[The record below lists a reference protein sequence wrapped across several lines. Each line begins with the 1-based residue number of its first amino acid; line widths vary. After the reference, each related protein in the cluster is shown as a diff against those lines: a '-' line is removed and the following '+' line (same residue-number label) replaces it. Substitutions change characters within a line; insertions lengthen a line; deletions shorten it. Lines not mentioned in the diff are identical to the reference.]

1 MRFGVLGPLAVW
13 TDDGEP
19 VPVPERK
26 VRALLAGL
34 LVEPGRVV
42 PADTLAEDLWDGR
55 PPADRTGAV
64 QTRVSRLRRALA
76 AGGGG
81 RDLVSYRAPGYVLR
95 VEPEAVDAARFTAL
109 TARARTTPEPHHRA
123 ALLTEALDLWR
134 GPAYAD
140 FRDEPFVR
148 EAVTRLEEQRLAAV
162 EEHAET
168 RLELGEHAVVAA
180 ELTGP
185 LGRHPLRERLRAAHM
200 RALYRAGRPSEALDS
215 YHELRRLLAEEL
227 GLDPGPALTGLYE
240 EILRHEPELRAV
252 GAAIAAPAGRG
263 DDEPAAGPR
272 PRTNLPVP
280 ATPLIGREKE
290 VTGIGELLSTGRLVT
305 LTGPGGVGKTRLAL
319 ETATRVITGLPDGSW
334 LVELA
339 GRGRAGEPGPRCTA
353 DELAEAAATALG
365 IRDDT
370 GTPGTDTTERLTE
383 ALRDKRLLLL
393 LDNCEHVIEA
403 AARLAETLLRGAP
416 GIRILATSQEPLGI
430 AGERLWTVEP
440 LDEPDALRL
449 FAARAADA
457 SPGFVLTD
465 GNSPAVASICRR
477 LDGIPLAVELAAT
490 RIRALGVE
498 QLARRLDDRFH
509 LLTTGRRDAPTRQRT
524 LRAMIDWSWE
534 LLTAAERTVLRR
546 LAVHAEGC
554 TLEAAEAVCPGG
566 GVKPAEVLDL
576 LARLVDRSLVSV
588 THGEHGPRY
597 RLLESVAAYCLEKL
611 DEAGETAAVR
621 RAHVRYY
628 TDLAVRSQ
636 DGLRGAR
643 QRHWLRRLDPEA
655 ANFRALLDHCVRNA
669 MPDEALRLTRALSWY
684 WFLRG
689 RTGEAVRSLTA
700 AVALPA
706 DRSARRAAHTTTEAW
721 LAAFAMLSGE
731 RGSGARLGPIADA
744 LDVADAF
751 DDREERVRALWVLG
765 FAACRI
771 GDPAESERLIEGVLT
786 GAAELGD
793 RWVTA
798 AALSTRGVLRQVR
811 GGLAAARADS
821 EEALRVFRDLGDG
834 WGQVQA
840 AAVLGALAE
849 ITGDYERASA
859 HHREGLEISEE
870 LGMWTEAVRRLVEL
884 GRVALLSGDHGQA
897 ERFHERARALAVRHG
912 DRPGQEIAEVGLGL
926 VARRRGRLDEAEAYL
941 TGWLEWNRRL
951 DSDHGTALI
960 LAELGFI
967 AELRGDAPAALAL
980 HRDGLATARRTGDPR
995 AVALALEGLA
1005 GARALAGNRRGAVRL
1020 LDAATAVRERL
1031 GAPLPAAER
1040 GDVDRIRAA
1049 IGPAPVE
1056 RSPARDPGREAR

>member
-42 PADTLAEDLWDGR
+42 PTDTLVEDLWDGR

-76 AGGGG
+76 AGGG

-109 TARARTTPEPHHRA
+109 TAQARTAGEPHHRA

-148 EAVTRLEEQRLAAV
+148 EAVARLDEQRLDTL
-162 EEHAET
+162 ETHAET

-180 ELTGP
+180 ELTGL
-185 LGRHPLRERLRAAHM
+185 LGRYPLRERLRAAHM

-215 YHELRRLLAEEL
+215 YHELRRLLADEL

-240 EILRHEPELRAV
+240 EILRHEPELRAGGV
-252 GAAIAAPAGRG
+252 TSAAPLGRRDG
-263 DDEPAAGPR
+263 RPAAGPR

-280 ATPLIGREKE
+280 ATPLIGREDEK
-290 VTGIGELLSTGRLVT
+290 LLATGRLVT

-319 ETATRVITGLPDGSW
+319 ETATRVTAGMPDGSW

-339 GRGRAGEPGPRCTA
+339 GRGRTGEPGPRCTV

-370 GTPGTDTTERLTE
+370 GTPGADTTERLTE

-393 LDNCEHVIEA
+393 LDNCEHVVEP

-416 GIRILATSQEPLGI
+416 GVRVLATSQEPLGI

-440 LDEPDALRL
+440 LGEPDALRL

-457 SPGFVLTD
+457 SPGFALTD
-465 GNSPAVASICRR
+465 DNVPAVASICRR

-576 LARLVDRSLVSV
+576 LARLVDRSLVTV
-588 THGEHGPRY
+588 THGEDGPRY

-611 DEAGETAAVR
+611 DEAGETGAVR
-621 RAHVRYY
+621 HAHVRYY

-643 QRHWLRRLDPEA
+643 QRHWLRRLDAET
-655 ANFRALLDHCVRNA
+655 ANFRLLLDHCVRNA
-669 MPDEALRLTRALSWY
+669 MPDEALRLTRSLSWY

-689 RTGEAVRSLTA
+689 RTGEAVRSLA
-700 AVALPA
+700 AALALPV

-731 RGSGARLGPIADA
+731 RGSGARFGPIAEA
-744 LDVADAF
+744 LD
-751 DDREERVRALWVLG
+751 DRGERVRALWVLG

-771 GDPAESERLIEGVLT
+771 GDPAESERLIEGALR

-798 AALSTRGVLRQVR
+798 AALGTRGVLRQVR
-811 GGLAAARADS
+811 GDLAAARADG
-821 EEALRVFRDLGDG
+821 EEALRIFRELGDG

-840 AAVLGALAE
+840 AAVLGTLAE

-884 GRVALLSGDHGQA
+884 GRTALLSGDHGQA
-897 ERFHERARALAVRHG
+897 ERFHERARDLAVRHG

-926 VARRRGRLDEAEAYL
+926 VARRRGRLDEAEAHL
-941 TGWLEWNRRL
+941 TDWLEWNRRL

-980 HRDGLATARRTGDPR
+980 HRDGLAAARRTGDPR

-1005 GARALAGNRRGAVRL
+1005 GARALAGRHRGAARL
-1020 LDAATAVRERL
+1020 LQAATTVRERL
-1031 GAPLPAAER
+1031 GAPLPPAER

-1049 IGPAPVE
+1049 IDTAPAE
-1056 RSPARDPGREAR
+1056 RSPVRDPQRGAP

>member
-13 TDDGEP
+13 TDDGEQ

-26 VRALLAGL
+26 VRALLAEL

-42 PADTLAEDLWDGR
+42 PTDTLVEDLWDGR
-55 PPADRTGAV
+55 PPGDRAGAV

-76 AGGGG
+76 AGGAG

-95 VEPEAVDAARFTAL
+95 VDGEAVDATRFTAL
-109 TARARTTPEPHHRA
+109 AARARTAREPDRRA

-134 GPAYAD
+134 GPAFAD

-148 EAVTRLEEQRLAAV
+148 EAVARLDAQRLDALEEQ
-162 EEHAET
+162 AET
-168 RLELGEHAVVAA
+168 RLELGEHGAVAA
-180 ELTGP
+180 ELIGL
-185 LGRHPLRERLRAAHM
+185 LGRYPLRERLRAAHM

-215 YHELRRLLAEEL
+215 YHELRRLLADEL
-227 GLDPGPALTGLYE
+227 GLVPGPALTGLYE
-240 EILRHEPELRAV
+240 EILRHGPELGTGGV
-252 GAAIAAPAGRG
+252 EIAAPARRR
-263 DDEPAAGPR
+263 DDEPAAGPL
-272 PRTNLPVP
+272 PRTNLPAP
-280 ATPLIGREKE
+280 ATPLIGREGE
-290 VTGIGELLSTGRLVT
+290 VTRIEELLTTGRLVT

-319 ETATRVITGLPDGSW
+319 ETATRVDPGLPHGSW

-339 GRGRAGEPGPRCTA
+339 GRGRAGKPGPRCTV
-353 DELAEAAATALG
+353 DELAEAASAALG

-370 GTPGTDTTERLTE
+370 GTPGARAAERLVE
-383 ALRDKRLLLL
+383 AVRDKRLLLL

-403 AARLAETLLRGAP
+403 AAGLAETLLRGAP
-416 GIRILATSQEPLGI
+416 GVRLLATSQQPLGI
-430 AGERLWTVEP
+430 TGERLWTVEP
-440 LDEPDALRL
+440 LDEPDALCL

-457 SPGFVLTD
+457 SPGFTLTD
-465 GNSPAVASICRR
+465 DNSPAVALICRR

-509 LLTTGRRDAPTRQRT
+509 LLTAGRRDAPARQRT

-566 GVKPAEVLDL
+566 GVKRAEILDL

-588 THGEHGPRY
+588 THGETGPRY
-597 RLLESVAAYCLEKL
+597 RLLETVAAYCVEKL

-621 RAHVRYY
+621 LAHVQYY
-628 TDLAVRSQ
+628 VNLAVLSQ

-643 QRHWLRRLDPEA
+643 QRHWLRRLDAEA
-655 ANFRALLDHCVRNA
+655 ANFRVVLDHCVRNA
-669 MPDEALRLTRALSWY
+669 MADEALRLSRALSWY

-700 AVALPA
+700 AVTLPA
-706 DRSARRAAHTTTEAW
+706 DPSARRAAHSTTEAW
-721 LAAFAMLSGE
+721 LAAFTMLSGE
-731 RGSGARLGPIADA
+731 QGSGARFGPLADA
-744 LDVADAF
+744 LDDPG
-751 DDREERVRALWVLG
+751 ERVRALWVLG

-771 GDPAESERLIEGVLT
+771 GDPAESERLIEGALT

-798 AALSTRGVLRQVR
+798 AALGTRGVLRQVR
-811 GGLAAARADS
+811 GDLAAARADS
-821 EEALRVFRDLGDG
+821 ETALTVFRELGDG
-834 WGQVQA
+834 WGQMQA
-840 AAVLGALAE
+840 AAVLGTLAE
-849 ITGDYERASA
+849 IAGDYERASS
-859 HHREGLEISEE
+859 HHREGLGTSEE

-884 GRVALLSGDHGQA
+884 GRIALLSGDHGQA
-897 ERFHERARALAVRHG
+897 ERFHERARDLAVRHG

-926 VARRRGRLDEAEAYL
+926 VARRRGRLDEAEAHL

-980 HRDGLATARRTGDPR
+980 HRDGLTAARRTGDPR

-1005 GARALAGNRRGAVRL
+1005 GARALAGRRRGAARL
-1020 LDAATAVRERL
+1020 LQAATAVRERL

-1049 IGPAPVE
+1049 IDSAPLEPSSTRERAHRTPAADT
-1056 RSPARDPGREAR
+1056 R